1 MIFGP
6 VGLRCVPVVAVI
18 SVLGTAVLGAPP
30 VVASV
35 SVRTTPCTTIP
46 ALVNGG
52 FEDFSNP
59 DDGGVANNKPTVNG
73 YGWWHGYPYGGSGV
87 EPGPDQILFLK
98 SGDASVPSN
107 YLTGWRTTD
116 PNQMVEVQRQVSTYS
131 ESVGESGT
139 VYGPYSPAR
148 SGTATPT
155 TYLESGYW
163 DKYGPQPAEGSYWA
177 ELNALTS
184 SALYQDVSVVT
195 GDQMFWSLK
204 HRGRTE
210 NPEQMRVMIGP
221 AGGALAQ
228 QTAIVKYA
236 PTNADVF
243 VGYPTYNATSTTV
256 SQIVTPLNSGWNR
269 YEGAYTA
276 SATGSLRFQFEA
288 VGGTPF
294 GNAFGNLLDDIQFT
308 VFLACPATRTLQVGE
323 SVSIDVGTAP
333 MSYGIRQSLVS
344 VSNSTAPAGEI
355 QSSGNTVTF
364 TPSSAGTFT
373 ANYTME
379 MVFGGVTYTRSAQL
393 TYVVSAAP
401 APPTPPTPTQP
412 EPTPQQT
419 SPAPTAPVAMGEPR
433 IAGQVFPGGTVTCTA
448 PSFEPDPNEVEASI
462 TLAGTSL
469 SDPGSGRTP
478 ISARIPTSAVPGQ
491 SIECTV
497 RAAVGSASTIVSS
510 TATIYPAPSECRP
523 ASRTG
528 IVAFRQLD
536 SSLDR
541 QAKGRLRALDVLG
554 CQLRVIGFVEPTQR
568 TGNDGS
574 LSRARAVSV
583 ASYLRRLGADVTSV
597 VAGRRSIQAACAA
610 SDNRCVIVR
619 VAG

>member
-1 MIFGP
+1 MISRPAGR
-6 VGLRCVPVVAVI
+6 RCSSVVAVI
-18 SVLGTAVLGAPP
+18 SLLGSAVLGAPLA
-30 VVASV
+30 VASG
-35 SVRTTPCTTIP
+35 SVRTTPCTNIP

-52 FEDFSNP
+52 FEEFSNP

-87 EPGPDQILFLK
+87 QPGPDQILFLK
-98 SGDASVPSN
+98 SGDPAVPSN

-148 SGTATPT
+148 SGVATPT

-163 DKYGPQPAEGSYWA
+163 DKYGPQPANGSFWA

-184 SALYQDVSVVT
+184 SALYQDVAVVT

-210 NPEQMRVMIGP
+210 NPEEMRVMIGL

-228 QTAIVKYA
+228 QTSIVKYA
-236 PTNADVF
+236 PTNANLF
-243 VGYPTYNATSTTV
+243 VGYPTYNATSATV

-269 YEGAYTA
+269 YEGAYPA

-294 GNAFGNLLDDIQFT
+294 GTAFGNLLDDIQFT

-344 VSNSTAPAGEI
+344 VSNSTAPAGEF
-355 QSSGNTVTF
+355 QSSGSTVTF

-373 ANYTME
+373 ADYTME
-379 MVFGGVTYTRSAQL
+379 MVFGGTTYTRSARL
-393 TYVVSAAP
+393 TYVVSTAPAPP
-401 APPTPPTPTQP
+401 APPTPLQP
-412 EPTPQQT
+412 EPSPQATP
-419 SPAPTAPVAMGEPR
+419 PAPSAPVAVGELR
-433 IAGQVFPGGTVTCTA
+433 IAGQLVPGGTVTCTVPA
-448 PSFEPDPNEVEASI
+448 FEPAPDEVEVFIA
-462 TLAGTSL
+462 LAGTSL
-469 SDPGSGRTP
+469 GRSRSGQTP
-478 ISARIPTSAVPGQ
+478 VSARIPTSAVPGQ
-491 SIECTV
+491 SIECAV
-497 RAAVGSASTIVSS
+497 RAAIGSASTVVTS
-510 TATIYPAPSECRP
+510 TATIGRAASGCRP

-536 SSLDR
+536 PSLDR
-541 QAKGRLRALDVLG
+541 QARGRLRALDVRG
-554 CQLRVIGFVEPTQR
+554 CQVTVVGFVEPTQR

-583 ASYLRRLGADVTSV
+583 AYYLRRLGAEVSSV
-597 VAGRRSIQAACAA
+597 VAGRRSIKAACAA

-619 VAG
+619 VAD